1 MQLLNEFEV
10 ALPPEKTWT
19 LLTDLEKVAPC
30 LPGASIT
37 SVDGDDYHGRAK
49 IKVGPI
55 TAEYKGVAQFT
66 ELDEN
71 ALTAVLLARG
81 KDARGQ
87 GDATANVRATL
98 HPKGGGTRVVVET
111 ELAITG
117 KVAQFGRGVLADV
130 SGALMTMFAHRLQE
144 MVAAEGGSDSIAS
157 SDTAAVAGAQA
168 PSETAA
174 TPAPAASTQSTQST
188 QTSTQTSDVA
198 GSRGSERDDEVLDV
212 LALAG
217 GMSWAKALPTGGAL
231 VSVVA
236 ALISVFA
243 AGYASARARSANR

>member
-10 ALPPEKTWT
+10 ALPPEQTWT

-37 SVDGDDYHGRAK
+37 SVDGEDYHGRAK

-66 ELDEN
+66 EMDPS
-71 ALTAVLLARG
+71 AHRAVLLARG

-87 GDATANVRATL
+87 GDATATVTATL
-98 HPKGGGTRVVVET
+98 SPEGAGTKVTVET
-111 ELAITG
+111 DLALTG

-130 SGALMTMFAHRLQE
+130 SGALMGLFADRLQE
-144 MVAAEGGSDSIAS
+144 MVLAEGSTPATAPAS
-157 SDTAAVAGAQA
+157 QA
-168 PSETAA
+168 PASASAA
-174 TPAPAASTQSTQST
+174 APGPPSTGAASATTLT
-188 QTSTQTSDVA
+188 PP
-198 GSRGSERDDEVLDV
+198 RGRDDDEVLDV

-217 GMSWAKALPTGGAL
+217 GMPWSKAIPAGGTLVSILAAL
-231 VSVVA
+231 V
-236 ALISVFA
+236 SVFA
-243 AGYASARARSANR
+243 AGYASARARSAGN

>member
-55 TAEYKGVAQFT
+55 TAEYKGVAQFK
-66 ELDEN
+66 ELDES
-71 ALTAVLLARG
+71 AHTAVLLARG

-111 ELAITG
+111 DLALTG

-130 SGALMTMFAHRLQE
+130 SGALMTMFAQRLQE
-144 MVAAEGGSDSIAS
+144 MVAAEGASESTAS
-157 SDTAAVAGAQA
+157 SDTAATAA
-168 PSETAA
+168 PEARSGTAA
-174 TPAPAASTQSTQST
+174 TPTRAAST
-188 QTSTQTSDVA
+188 QTSTQAPAQTSNLA
-198 GSRGSERDDEVLDV
+198 GSRGSDRDDEVLDV

-243 AGYASARARSANR
+243 AGYASARARSVNR

>member
-10 ALPPEKTWT
+10 GLPPAETWT

-37 SVDGDDYHGRAK
+37 SREGDDFHGQAK

-55 TAEYKGVAQFT
+55 TAQYKGIAQFT
-66 ELDEN
+66 ELDEPN
-71 ALTAVLLARG
+71 HRAVLLARG

-87 GDATANVRATL
+87 GDATATVTATL
-98 HPKGGGTRVVVET
+98 TPQGSGTRVTVQT
-111 ELAITG
+111 ELALTG

-130 SGALMTMFAHRLQE
+130 SGALMGLFADRLQA
-144 MVAAEGGSDSIAS
+144 MVAAEGG
-157 SDTAAVAGAQA
+157 TATAPSATPSAVSAPSVPRAAAPSPAVAA
-168 PSETAA
+168 
-174 TPAPAASTQSTQST
+174 
-188 QTSTQTSDVA
+188 
-198 GSRGSERDDEVLDV
+198 DDEVLDV

-217 GMSWAKALPTGGAL
+217 GMPLAKLLPAGGTL
-231 VSVVA
+231 VAVGA

-243 AGYASARARSANR
+243 AGYASARARSIGR

>member
-10 ALPPEKTWT
+10 DLPPDATWT

-30 LPGASIT
+30 LPGAAIT
-37 SVDGDDYHGRAK
+37 SVDGEDYHGRAK

-66 ELDEN
+66 ELD
-71 ALTAVLLARG
+71 ADSRKAVLLARG

-87 GDATANVRATL
+87 GDATATVTASL
-98 HPKGGGTRVVVET
+98 YAAGSGTRVTVET
-111 ELAITG
+111 DLALTG

-130 SGALMTMFAHRLQE
+130 SGALMSLFAQRLQE
-144 MVAAEGGSDSIAS
+144 MVLAEGLTSPSGSAGTTTDRAPGAS
-157 SDTAAVAGAQA
+157 DLSAQSASTAPGPMNA
-168 PSETAA
+168 PSGQ
-174 TPAPAASTQSTQST
+174 PQ
-188 QTSTQTSDVA
+188 
-198 GSRGSERDDEVLDV
+198 RRDQDEVLDV

-217 GMSWAKALPTGGAL
+217 GMSWTKALPTGGTL

-243 AGYASARARSANR
+243 AGYASARARSAGH

>member
-10 ALPPEKTWT
+10 ALPPEKTWI

-37 SVDGDDYHGRAK
+37 SVDGEDFHGRAK

-55 TAEYKGVAQFT
+55 TAEYKGVAQFK
-66 ELDEN
+66 ELDEK
-71 ALTAVLLARG
+71 ARTAVLLARG

-111 ELAITG
+111 ELALTG

-130 SGALMTMFAHRLQE
+130 SGALMTMFAQRLQE
-144 MVAAEGGSDSIAS
+144 MVAAEGSVTPSPSADSAAE
-157 SDTAAVAGAQA
+157 DVRATAA
-168 PSETAA
+168 
-174 TPAPAASTQSTQST
+174 PAPQAAP
-188 QTSTQTSDVA
+188 QTSLQSSNVSGGKVSD
-198 GSRGSERDDEVLDV
+198 RDDEVLDV

-243 AGYASARARSANR
+243 AGYASARARSASR

>member
-10 ALPPEKTWT
+10 ALPPEQTWT

-37 SVDGDDYHGRAK
+37 SVTDGDFHGRAK

-66 ELDEN
+66 ELNED
-71 ALTAVLLARG
+71 AHRAVLLARG

-87 GDATANVRATL
+87 GDATATVTATL
-98 HPKGGGTRVVVET
+98 TPEGAGTRVSVET
-111 ELAITG
+111 DLALTG

-130 SGALMTMFAHRLQE
+130 SGALMNLFAERLQD
-144 MVAAEGGSDSIAS
+144 MVNAEGLGHGPESVISESSAPQAS
-157 SDTAAVAGAQA
+157 SGSVAPG
-168 PSETAA
+168 
-174 TPAPAASTQSTQST
+174 PAPVEGAPPRE
-188 QTSTQTSDVA
+188 
-198 GSRGSERDDEVLDV
+198 SRRAQGGDDEVLDI

-217 GMSWAKALPTGGAL
+217 GMSWKKALPVGGTLVSIIAAL
-231 VSVVA
+231 V
-236 ALISVFA
+236 SVFA
-243 AGYASARARSANR
+243 AGYASARARSVGR

>member
-1 MQLLNEFEV
+1 MQLLNEFDV
-10 ALPPEKTWT
+10 PLPPAQAWT

-37 SVDGDDYHGRAK
+37 SVEGDDYHGRAK

-55 TAEYKGVAQFT
+55 TAEYKGIAQFK

-71 ALTAVLLARG
+71 SHRAVLLARG

-87 GDATANVRATL
+87 GEASATVTASLSAE
-98 HPKGGGTRVVVET
+98 GSGTRVRVET
-111 ELAITG
+111 DLALTG

-130 SGALMTMFAHRLQE
+130 SGALMGLFADRLQE
-144 MVAAEGGSDSIAS
+144 MIIAEGGPTAPEAS
-157 SDTAAVAGAQA
+157 TNAAGSNAQQSQPGQNPAG
-168 PSETAA
+168 
-174 TPAPAASTQSTQST
+174 AASTAQP
-188 QTSTQTSDVA
+188 V
-198 GSRGSERDDEVLDV
+198 SRPASRPIQAHDDEVLDV

-217 GMSWAKALPTGGAL
+217 GMSWAKALPNGSAL
-231 VSVVA
+231 VSIVA

-243 AGYASARARSANR
+243 AGYASARARSNGR

>member
-55 TAEYKGVAQFT
+55 TAEYKGVAQFK
-66 ELDEN
+66 ELDES
-71 ALTAVLLARG
+71 AHTAVLLARG

-111 ELAITG
+111 ELALTG

-130 SGALMTMFAHRLQE
+130 SGALMTMFAQRLQE

-157 SDTAAVAGAQA
+157 SDTVAVAGAQA
-168 PSETAA
+168 PSEAAA
-174 TPAPAASTQSTQST
+174 TPAPTASTQST

>member
-10 ALPPEKTWT
+10 ALPPKKTWT

-55 TAEYKGVAQFT
+55 TAEYKGVAQFK

-71 ALTAVLLARG
+71 AHTAVLLARG

-130 SGALMTMFAHRLQE
+130 SGALMTMFAQRLQE
-144 MVAAEGGSDSIAS
+144 MVAAEDAPTRPASADSAADDARPQTTAPARPAAPQAS
-157 SDTAAVAGAQA
+157 SVQGGRV
-168 PSETAA
+168 
-174 TPAPAASTQSTQST
+174 
-188 QTSTQTSDVA
+188 SD
-198 GSRGSERDDEVLDV
+198 RDDEVLDV

-217 GMSWAKALPTGGAL
+217 GMSWATALPTGGAL

>member
-10 ALPPEKTWT
+10 ALPPEQTWT

-37 SVDGDDYHGRAK
+37 SVDGEDYHGRAK

-66 ELDEN
+66 EMDPS
-71 ALTAVLLARG
+71 AHRAVLLARG

-87 GDATANVRATL
+87 GDATATVTATL
-98 HPKGGGTRVVVET
+98 SPEGAGTRVTVET
-111 ELAITG
+111 DLALTG

-130 SGALMTMFAHRLQE
+130 SGALMGLFADRLQE
-144 MVAAEGGSDSIAS
+144 MVLAEGSTPTTAPAS
-157 SDTAAVAGAQA
+157 QA
-168 PSETAA
+168 PASASAA
-174 TPAPAASTQSTQST
+174 APGPPSTGAASATTLT
-188 QTSTQTSDVA
+188 PP
-198 GSRGSERDDEVLDV
+198 RGRDDDEVLDV

-217 GMSWAKALPTGGAL
+217 GMPWSKAIPAGGTLVSILAAL
-231 VSVVA
+231 V
-236 ALISVFA
+236 SVFA
-243 AGYASARARSANR
+243 AGYASARARSAGN

>member
-10 ALPPEKTWT
+10 ALPPKKTWT

-55 TAEYKGVAQFT
+55 TAEYKGVAQFK
-66 ELDEN
+66 ELDER
-71 ALTAVLLARG
+71 AHTAVLLARG

-111 ELAITG
+111 ELALTG

-130 SGALMTMFAHRLQE
+130 SGALMTMFAQRLQE

-157 SDTAAVAGAQA
+157 SDTVALAGAQA

-174 TPAPAASTQSTQST
+174 TPAPTASTQST
-188 QTSTQTSDVA
+188 QTSTQTSGVA

>member
-55 TAEYKGVAQFT
+55 TAEYKGVAQFK
-66 ELDEN
+66 ELDES
-71 ALTAVLLARG
+71 AHTAVLLARG

-111 ELAITG
+111 ELALTG

-130 SGALMTMFAHRLQE
+130 SGALMTMFAQRLQE

-157 SDTAAVAGAQA
+157 SDTVALAGAQA

-174 TPAPAASTQSTQST
+174 TPAPTASTQST

>member
-37 SVDGDDYHGRAK
+37 SVEGDDFHGRAK

-55 TAEYKGVAQFT
+55 TAEYKGVAQFK
-66 ELDEN
+66 ELDEK
-71 ALTAVLLARG
+71 AHTAVLLARG

-111 ELAITG
+111 DLALTG

-130 SGALMTMFAHRLQE
+130 SGALMTMFAQRLQE
-144 MVAAEGGSDSIAS
+144 MVATEGALELAAS
-157 SDTAAVAGAQA
+157 PDTAAAASGATQAQPDTVAA
-168 PSETAA
+168 
-174 TPAPAASTQSTQST
+174 PAPGASS
-188 QTSTQTSDVA
+188 QTSDVA
-198 GSRGSERDDEVLDV
+198 GARAGERDDEVLDV

-217 GMSWAKALPTGGAL
+217 GMPWAKALPTGGAL

>member
-55 TAEYKGVAQFT
+55 TAEYKGVAQFK
-66 ELDEN
+66 ELDES
-71 ALTAVLLARG
+71 AHTAVLLARG

-111 ELAITG
+111 DLALTG

-130 SGALMTMFAHRLQE
+130 SGALMTLFAQRLQE
-144 MVAAEGGSDSIAS
+144 MVAAEGASDSIAS
-157 SDTAAVAGAQA
+157 SDTVAVAGARA

-174 TPAPAASTQSTQST
+174 TPTPAASTQ
-188 QTSTQTSDVA
+188 TSTRTSDVA

>member
-10 ALPPEKTWT
+10 ALPPEKTWA
-19 LLTDLEKVAPC
+19 LLTDLQKVAPC

-37 SVDGDDYHGRAK
+37 SVEGDDFHGRAK

-66 ELDEN
+66 ELDEE
-71 ALTAVLLARG
+71 AHTAVLLARG

-111 ELAITG
+111 ELALTG

-130 SGALMTMFAHRLQE
+130 SGALMTLFAQRLQE
-144 MVAAEGGSDSIAS
+144 MVAAEGDL
-157 SDTAAVAGAQA
+157 DTPSPAAPVHTDDHGAQQ
-168 PSETAA
+168 TAN
-174 TPAPAASTQSTQST
+174 PNSPAAPQSSKM
-188 QTSTQTSDVA
+188 A
-198 GSRGSERDDEVLDV
+198 ANRDDEVLDV

-217 GMSWAKALPTGGAL
+217 GMSWAKALPTGGTL
-231 VSVVA
+231 VSVLA

>member
-10 ALPPEKTWT
+10 ALPPENTWI

-37 SVDGDDYHGRAK
+37 SVEGDDFHGRAK

-66 ELDEN
+66 ELDEE
-71 ALTAVLLARG
+71 AHTAVLLARG

-98 HPKGGGTRVVVET
+98 HPKGAGTRVVVET
-111 ELAITG
+111 ELALTG

-130 SGALMTMFAHRLQE
+130 SGALMTMFAQRLQE
-144 MVAAEGGSDSIAS
+144 MVATEGAPDAPTSAAAATDDRDAQNRNAAAPAQPAAPAS
-157 SDTAAVAGAQA
+157 SSRAGGRV
-168 PSETAA
+168 
-174 TPAPAASTQSTQST
+174 
-188 QTSTQTSDVA
+188 SD
-198 GSRGSERDDEVLDV
+198 RDDDVLDV

-217 GMSWAKALPTGGAL
+217 GMSWAKALPAGGTL

>member
-10 ALPPEKTWT
+10 ALPPEQTWT

-37 SVDGDDYHGRAK
+37 SVDGEDYHGRAK

-66 ELDEN
+66 EMD
-71 ALTAVLLARG
+71 ASAHRAVLLARG

-87 GDATANVRATL
+87 GDATATVTATL
-98 HPKGGGTRVVVET
+98 SPEGTGTKVTVET
-111 ELAITG
+111 DLALTG

-130 SGALMTMFAHRLQE
+130 SGALMGLFADRLQE
-144 MVAAEGGSDSIAS
+144 MVLAEGGTP
-157 SDTAAVAGAQA
+157 TAAPAPQA
-168 PSETAA
+168 PAS
-174 TPAPAASTQSTQST
+174 APAAAPQPQP
-188 QTSTQTSDVA
+188 A
-198 GSRGSERDDEVLDV
+198 GAASATTLTPPRGRDDDEVLDV

-217 GMSWAKALPTGGAL
+217 GMPWSKAIPAGGTL
-231 VSVVA
+231 VSILA

-243 AGYASARARSANR
+243 AGYASARARSAGN

>member
-10 ALPPEKTWT
+10 ALPPEQTWA

-37 SVDGDDYHGRAK
+37 SIEGDDFHGRAK

-55 TAEYKGVAQFT
+55 TAEYKGVAQFK
-66 ELDEN
+66 ELDEK
-71 ALTAVLLARG
+71 ARTAVLLARG

-111 ELAITG
+111 ELALTG

-130 SGALMTMFAHRLQE
+130 SGALMTLFAQRLQE
-144 MVAAEGGSDSIAS
+144 MVAAEGALTTSTSADSGAADAVGAARPKAAAPPVPPAAPPAS
-157 SDTAAVAGAQA
+157 NVAGGRV
-168 PSETAA
+168 
-174 TPAPAASTQSTQST
+174 
-188 QTSTQTSDVA
+188 SD
-198 GSRGSERDDEVLDV
+198 RDDEVLDV

-217 GMSWAKALPTGGAL
+217 GMSWGKALPTGGAFI
-231 VSVVA
+231 SVVA

-243 AGYASARARSANR
+243 AGYASARARSATR

>member
-1 MQLLNEFEV
+1 MHLHNEFEV
-10 ALPPEKTWT
+10 ALSPQETWV
-19 LLTDLEKVAPC
+19 LLTDLQKVAPC

-37 SVDGDDYHGRAK
+37 SVDGDDFHGRAK

-55 TAEYKGVAQFT
+55 TAEYKGIAQFT
-66 ELDEN
+66 ELDEKTH
-71 ALTAVLLARG
+71 TAVLLARG

-98 HPKGGGTRVVVET
+98 VPRGDGTRVLVET

-130 SGALMTMFAHRLQE
+130 SGALMAMFAQRLQE
-144 MVAAEGGSDSIAS
+144 MVMAQGGSDPVPPAG
-157 SDTAAVAGAQA
+157 SDSEAAHDQDQRPDVN
-168 PSETAA
+168 
-174 TPAPAASTQSTQST
+174 PAPLTAPASPAAARRTP
-188 QTSTQTSDVA
+188 
-198 GSRGSERDDEVLDV
+198 EREDGVLDL

-217 GMSWAKALPTGGAL
+217 GMSWAKALPAGGTL
-231 VSVVA
+231 VSILA

-243 AGYASARARSANR
+243 AGYASARARSVGR

>member
-1 MQLLNEFEV
+1 MQLHNEFDV
-10 ALPPEKTWT
+10 ALPPEMTWT

-37 SVDGDDYHGRAK
+37 GTDGEDYLGRAK

-55 TAEYKGVAQFT
+55 TAEYKGTAQFK
-66 ELDEN
+66 ELDESSHR
-71 ALTAVLLARG
+71 AVLLARG

-87 GDATANVRATL
+87 GDATATVTATL
-98 HPKGGGTRVVVET
+98 IAEGSGTRVSVDT
-111 ELAITG
+111 DLALTG

-130 SGALMTMFAHRLQE
+130 SGALMGLFAARLQE
-144 MVAAEGGSDSIAS
+144 MVAAEGL
-157 SDTAAVAGAQA
+157 
-168 PSETAA
+168 A
-174 TPAPAASTQSTQST
+174 TAPASQPVPASGNESASTPLSVVSDDSQHAAQRLPSNSSTTPRT
-188 QTSTQTSDVA
+188 QN
-198 GSRGSERDDEVLDV
+198 DDDVLDV

-231 VSVVA
+231 VSITA

>member
-55 TAEYKGVAQFT
+55 TAEYKGVAQFK
-66 ELDEN
+66 ELDES
-71 ALTAVLLARG
+71 AHTAVLLARG

-111 ELAITG
+111 ELALTG

-130 SGALMTMFAHRLQE
+130 SGALMTMFAQRLQE

-157 SDTAAVAGAQA
+157 SDTVALAGAQA

-174 TPAPAASTQSTQST
+174 TPAPTASTQST
-188 QTSTQTSDVA
+188 QTSTQTSGVA

>member
-55 TAEYKGVAQFT
+55 TAEYKGVAQFK
-66 ELDEN
+66 ELDES
-71 ALTAVLLARG
+71 AHTAVLLARG

-111 ELAITG
+111 ELALTG

-130 SGALMTMFAHRLQE
+130 SGALMTMFAQRLQE
-144 MVAAEGGSDSIAS
+144 MVAAEGASDSIPSSDSAAAGTPQAQ
-157 SDTAAVAGAQA
+157 SDTAAA
-168 PSETAA
+168 
-174 TPAPAASTQSTQST
+174 PAPAGSPQATNASG
-188 QTSTQTSDVA
+188 TSV
-198 GSRGSERDDEVLDV
+198 SERDDEVLDV

-217 GMSWAKALPTGGAL
+217 GMSWTKALPTGGAL

>member
-1 MQLLNEFEV
+1 
-10 ALPPEKTWT
+10 
-19 LLTDLEKVAPC
+19 
-30 LPGASIT
+30 
-37 SVDGDDYHGRAK
+37 
-49 IKVGPI
+49 
-55 TAEYKGVAQFT
+55 
-66 ELDEN
+66 
-71 ALTAVLLARG
+71 
-81 KDARGQ
+81 
-87 GDATANVRATL
+87 
-98 HPKGGGTRVVVET
+98 
-111 ELAITG
+111 
-117 KVAQFGRGVLADV
+117 
-130 SGALMTMFAHRLQE
+130 MTMFAQRLQE

-157 SDTAAVAGAQA
+157 SDTVAFAGAQA

-174 TPAPAASTQSTQST
+174 TPAPTASTQST
-188 QTSTQTSDVA
+188 QTSTQTSGVA